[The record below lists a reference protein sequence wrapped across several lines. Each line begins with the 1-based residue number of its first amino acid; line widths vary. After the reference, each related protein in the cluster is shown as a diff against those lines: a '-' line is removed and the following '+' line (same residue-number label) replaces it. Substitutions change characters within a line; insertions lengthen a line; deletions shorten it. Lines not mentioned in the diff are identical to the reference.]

1 MNEMICVNNLSKKF
15 NATSVV
21 DSINFKVQKGELFGF
36 LGVNGAGKSTTI
48 NMLCTLYEKTS
59 GEAMINGLQLGKDD
73 SKIRRHIGVVFQE
86 NTLDDMLTVKENLL
100 TRASLYESSS
110 AKIRSQ
116 VADVCDILELSDLLS
131 KKYRSLS
138 GGQKRRIEI
147 ARALLH
153 KPEILFLDEP
163 TTGLDPKTRKLIW
176 EQILYLKQQ
185 LGMTIF
191 LTTHSMEE
199 ASMAEHIVIINKG
212 KIIADATPFELKEK
226 YTTDVLRLDVTD
238 KSEVAQ
244 ILHASGYPFT
254 EESNCY
260 HVSIPDTVSSLP
272 LLSKLSPYLKAF
284 EVLQGTMEDAFL
296 TITKQV
302 KMEG

>member
-1 MNEMICVNNLSKKF
+1 MNEMIQVNNLSKKF
-15 NATSVV
+15 HTTAVV
-21 DSINFKVQKGELFGF
+21 DSISFSVKKGELFGF

-59 GEAMINGLQLGKDD
+59 GNVLINGLELGKDNA
-73 SKIRRHIGVVFQE
+73 KIRRHIGVIFQE
-86 NTLDDMLTVKENLL
+86 NTLDDMLTVKENLF
-100 TRASLYESSS
+100 TRASLYESDSS
-110 AKIRSQ
+110 KIRTQ
-116 VADVCDILELSDLLS
+116 VADICKMLEISDLLS
-131 KKYRSLS
+131 KKYHSLS
-138 GGQKRRIEI
+138 GGQKRRVEI

-153 KPEILFLDEP
+153 KPDILFLDEP

-176 EQILYLKQQ
+176 EQILYLKQH

-212 KIIADATPFELKEK
+212 KIIADATPFELKEN
-226 YTTDVLRLDVTD
+226 YTSDVLRLDVTD
-238 KSEVAQ
+238 KDEVSD
-244 ILHASGYPFT
+244 ILRSFGYPFT
-254 EESNCY
+254 EDSNCY
-260 HVSIPDTVSSLP
+260 HVSIPDTISSLP

-296 TITKQV
+296 TITKQI